1 LNFLYACAFRKTIL
15 NIAHDEIDAYKNEL
29 LVFLYASI
37 AFSGLLGRAEYS
49 KKAPGRGL

>member
-1 LNFLYACAFRKTIL
+1 LNFLYAWALKNALLKVFC
-15 NIAHDEIDAYKNEL
+15 DEIDAYKNEL

-49 KKAPGRGL
+49 KKAPGRGF